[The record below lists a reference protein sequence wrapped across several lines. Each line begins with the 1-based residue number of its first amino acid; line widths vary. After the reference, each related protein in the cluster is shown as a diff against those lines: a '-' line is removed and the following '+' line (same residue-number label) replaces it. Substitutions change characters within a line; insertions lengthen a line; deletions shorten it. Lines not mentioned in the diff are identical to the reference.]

1 VPVDKTKSNDEGFR
15 IAGFSIY
22 FSKRKYCFARF
33 SVVLDT
39 LTTNVLTHDP
49 STLTILFYH
58 DNSVMELHSHPSL
71 PLLQLPS
78 NTNQIKTSII
88 FRIDFLSP
96 NAVLNPDGSGSV
108 SVEFLRQGERTR
120 SEGGFVI
127 LLFCSLSHLNA
138 KFGKYFKPSL
148 TDRGS
153 FQLF

>member
-39 LTTNVLTHDP
+39 LTTNILTHDP

-108 SVEFLRQGERTR
+108 SVEFLRQGERAR
-120 SEGGFVI
+120 SEGGFCYFVV
-127 LLFCSLSHLNA
+127 LFAVTS
-138 KFGKYFKPSL
+138 K
-148 TDRGS
+148 R
-153 FQLF
+153 